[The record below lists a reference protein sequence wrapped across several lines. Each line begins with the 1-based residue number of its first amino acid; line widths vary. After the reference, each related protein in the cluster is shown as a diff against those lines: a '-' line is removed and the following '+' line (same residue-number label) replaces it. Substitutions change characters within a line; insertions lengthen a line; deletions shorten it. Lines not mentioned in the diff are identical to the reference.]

1 MRKTVILVI
10 VLSIL
15 FLIIT
20 MLQDELI
27 PNEKLQYENKRIYP
41 LGVNPTEYDEFYY
54 NEDYDE

>member
-1 MRKTVILVI
+1 MRNIVNLAL

-27 PNEKLQYENKRIYP
+27 FNEKLQYENKRIYP

-54 NEDYDE
+54 DDDYDE